1 MLPNANDI
9 NISQINFPES
19 FLQNASFSPEFFN
32 KYKENIEKNP
42 EESENIK
49 LYRTQAAEK
58 IYRNRRMRDSL
69 FTTNF
74 GVNLFSDPAW
84 DILLD
89 IYINMNK
96 NIGISVSNA
105 CLSSSAPNTTA
116 LRYITDMVNRGV
128 IERTAHP
135 NDRRVFLI
143 HLSKKAVKIMDIIID
158 QFYDSPDTQ

>member
-19 FLQNASFSPEFFN
+19 FLQSAVFSPEFFS
-32 KYKENIEKNP
+32 KYKENLEKDP
-42 EESENIK
+42 EEAENVRF
-49 LYRTQAAEK
+49 YRTQAAEK

-74 GVNLFSDPAW
+74 GVSLFSDPAW

-89 IYINMNK
+89 IYINTNK

-143 HLSKKAVKIMDIIID
+143 NLSAKAVKIMDIIID
-158 QFYDSPDTQ
+158 QINESPNAQ